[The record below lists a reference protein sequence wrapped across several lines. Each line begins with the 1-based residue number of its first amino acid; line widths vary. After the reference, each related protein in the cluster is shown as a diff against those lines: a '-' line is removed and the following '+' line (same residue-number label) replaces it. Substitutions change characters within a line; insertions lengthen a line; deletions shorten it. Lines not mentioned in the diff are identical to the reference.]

1 MKPSPKLLIPV
12 VILTGLAVGGWWLDS
27 QRQAK
32 RSRISG
38 TFESRPS
45 MIASRTS
52 GRVARILAEEGDEV
66 KEGDVIALLDAT
78 PNEKEAEA
86 LASQHRQAEARLREV
101 ENGPRVEEI
110 WRQEAAVRE
119 LEAQYRRMVNGA
131 LPEEVRT
138 AENRLALARAQLQK
152 ARSGARPQ
160 EIQAARAQEAQAEA
174 RLAAARRGPIA
185 EEVAQLKAAAEAANA
200 RERNAKAN
208 WDRAKMLFEGGALSR
223 QAAESAETS
232 FLTAEAARRQAE
244 EAYRR
249 GTLGTPPEELRQAE
263 EALRQARA
271 NRQLVEAGN
280 RREDIET
287 ARQEANIAEESLR
300 LLRRGTRSEDLAA
313 MRARISQAQA
323 VLSELRKGSRKEEIA
338 QARAAS
344 NAAEAQAEGAKNV
357 ASERVV
363 RATGPGQID
372 RILVAVGDLLAAGTP
387 VAVRSDPTDVWLR
400 VYIPENE
407 LAKVSVGDTALL
419 RIDGLDVDR
428 EAVVESISTRGEFT
442 PANLQAPEERGK
454 QVFAV
459 RLRMKKPD
467 PKIKAGMSATVK
479 RIGSL
484 G

>member
-1 MKPSPKLLIPV
+1 MKPNPRFLIPIV
-12 VILTGLAVGGWWLDS
+12 VITGLAVGGWWLDS
-27 QRQAK
+27 QRQEE
-32 RSRISG
+32 RSRVSG

-52 GRVARILAEEGDEV
+52 GRVARILAEEGQDV
-66 KEGDVIALLDAT
+66 KEGDVIVLLDAA
-78 PNEKEAEA
+78 PNVMEAEA
-86 LASQHRQAEARLREV
+86 LASQYRQAEARLQEV
-101 ENGPRVEEI
+101 QNGPRVEEI
-110 WRQEAAVRE
+110 RRQEAAVRE
-119 LEAQYRRMVNGA
+119 LEAQFLRMANGP
-131 LPEEVRT
+131 LPEEIRT

-174 RLAAARRGPIA
+174 RLAAARRGPTA
-185 EEVAQLKAAAEAANA
+185 EEVAQLKAAVEAATA

-208 WDRAKMLFEGGALSR
+208 WDRAKMLFDGGALSR
-223 QAAESAETS
+223 QAAEAAETA
-232 FLTAEAARRQAE
+232 FLTAEAARKQAD
-244 EAYRR
+244 EAHRR

-263 EALRQARA
+263 QALRQARA
-271 NRQLVEAGN
+271 NRQLVEAGT
-280 RREDIET
+280 RREDIE
-287 ARQEANIAEESLR
+287 AAQQEANIAEENLR
-300 LLRRGTRSEDLAA
+300 LIRRGSRSEDLAA

-323 VLSELRKGSRKEEIA
+323 VLAELRKGSREEEVA
-338 QARAAS
+338 QARAAAR
-344 NAAEAQAEGAKNV
+344 AAGAQAESAKAV
-357 ASERVV
+357 AGERVV
-363 RATGPGQID
+363 KSTGPGQID
-372 RILVAVGDLLAAGTP
+372 RVLVAVGDLLAAGTP

-407 LAKVSVGDTALL
+407 LAKVNVGDSALL
-419 RIDGLDVDR
+419 RIDGLEVDR

-459 RLRMKKPD
+459 RLRLKKPD